1 MKKQAVGVMA
11 ATLFAAV
18 SAWAQESASAK
29 GIEQYEARNYA
40 EAEKSLRAA
49 MNAEPEDWR
58 SPYYLGMT
66 LLKLQRP
73 AEALEAFRQAETKPD
88 ARAADV
94 MTGMAQAFVI
104 QKDLTRAGK
113 LLEDAASLDENAH
126 ELSYTR
132 GLLMMARK
140 DYAGAARQFEAAIAR
155 DAKNAYAH
163 YYAGMAYNGLKRPDR
178 MVEHFEAFLK
188 LAPDAPEAGKVQSV
202 LRSVR

>member
-1 MKKQAVGVMA
+1 MKKQAVGIMA

-18 SAWAQESASAK
+18 STWAQESASAK

-66 LLKLQRP
+66 LLKLQKP
-73 AEALEAFRQAETKPD
+73 SEAMAAFQQAEKKPD
-88 ARAADV
+88 VRAADV
-94 MTGMAQAFVI
+94 KVGMAQALVI
-104 QKDLTRAGK
+104 QKDLTQANS
-113 LLEDAASLDENAH
+113 LLEEAASLDENAN
-126 ELSYTR
+126 ELHYTR
-132 GLLMMARK
+132 GLLLMARK
-140 DYAGAARQFEAAIAR
+140 DFTNAARQFEAAISR
-155 DAKNAYAH
+155 DSKHAYAH
-163 YYAGMAYNGLKRPDR
+163 YYAGMAYNGMKRPDR

-188 LAPDAPEAGKVQSV
+188 LAPDAPEASKVQSV